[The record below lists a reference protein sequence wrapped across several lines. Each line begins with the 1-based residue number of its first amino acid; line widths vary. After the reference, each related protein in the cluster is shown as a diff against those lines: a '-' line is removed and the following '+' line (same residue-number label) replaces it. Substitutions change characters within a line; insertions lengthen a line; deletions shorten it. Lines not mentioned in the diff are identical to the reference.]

1 MASIRHKGEGRTA
14 YLFAAPFLLVFAV
27 FKLYPILYGVVVSFW
42 NRNNATRLADTTFVG
57 LSNYQKV
64 LTSPSFWGGFGRSL
78 VFSLVYTVTI
88 MCLGVLLAVLFNRKF
103 KGRTFVRT
111 CFYMPYVTN
120 MIAVGV
126 VFKYLLN
133 PSRGPINA
141 VFRLFGMQGPG
152 WLNSPILALPMTALI
167 GVWVALAFNI
177 ITTLAAIQD
186 IPAELHEVADMEG
199 VTFWERMRY
208 VTLPLIAP
216 ALFML
221 LTITVINSFRSYTT
235 VVGLTGGGPG
245 TKSMVLSLQI
255 YNDAFL
261 YQKFS
266 IASAEGVLFTLF
278 IVLVNHLLSKGRT
291 AWENR

>member
-1 MASIRHKGEGRTA
+1 MASKQTRGEGRTA

-27 FKLYPILYGVVVSFW
+27 FKLYPILYGVVVSSW

-64 LTSPSFWGGFGRSL
+64 LASSSFWGGFGRSL
-78 VFSLVYTVTI
+78 VFSLVYTITI
-88 MCLGVLLAVLFNRKF
+88 MVLGVLLAVLFNRTF
-103 KGRTFVRT
+103 KGRAFVRT

-133 PSRGPINA
+133 PTRGPVNA
-141 VFRLFGMQGPG
+141 VFRLFGAKGPQ
-152 WLNSPILALPMTALI
+152 WLNSPVLALPMTALI

-177 ITTLAAIQD
+177 ITTLAAMQD
-186 IPAELHEVADMEG
+186 IPLELNEVADMEG
-199 VTFWERMRY
+199 VTFWERMHH

-245 TKSMVLSLQI
+245 TRSMVLSLQI

-261 YQKFS
+261 FQKFS

-278 IVLVNHLLSKGRT
+278 IVMVNHLLAKVRT
-291 AWENR
+291 AWESR